1 VERTRADQAMMDLNT
16 GLPFETVI
24 KTKQKTKTVQ
34 SSSLSL
40 SRWNYADPCFA
51 LGFCL

>member
-24 KTKQKTKTVQ
+24 KTKTKKKRCRVP
-34 SSSLSL
+34 LSL
-40 SRWNYADPCFA
+40 FLDGTTLTRVLP
-51 LGFCL
+51 